1 MASLALIVS
10 GTDML
15 KKNGFH
21 YHEYSD
27 DPRDVDYRLE
37 TDDYVITVDPW
48 FDVKLTRKDFDHIDI
63 KIEVDDEYDL
73 KELIEFCKGE

>member
-1 MASLALIVS
+1 MVIDIIHILRRR
-10 GTDML
+10 L
-15 KKNGFH
+15 KPSRKYG
-21 YHEYSD
+21 D

-73 KELIEFCKGE
+73 KELIEFCKGDK